1 LDNLVTRPE
10 RLISE
15 EHTRVMYNS
24 IQCIVGNDK
33 SKNTL
38 VMLSRLV

>member
-15 EHTRVMYNS
+15 EDERVMYNI
-24 IQCIVGNDK
+24 IQIK
-33 SKNTL
+33 KNTL
-38 VMLSRLV
+38 VVLSRLV